1 MVPSINEQSSLHTTH
16 FPKSSASR
24 VILSDTNVAVI
35 PTATHVFASS
45 FSTMI
50 SASQKIS
57 PSSSSKELGISSSV
71 GKLFPTTDHKN
82 QNTSA
87 PPTTVE
93 PRTKES
99 STEKMTTD
107 SPETDEPK
115 TKEPTTEEIKTGV
128 CFIYLVLLF
137 FTFMFSALI
146 LLDCLFFL
154 S

>member
-1 MVPSINEQSSLHTTH
+1 MISHLYTLHTSLS
-16 FPKSSASR
+16 PSASR
-24 VILSDTNVAVI
+24 VILSDPNVAFI

-71 GKLFPTTDHKN
+71 RKLFPTTDHKN

>member
-1 MVPSINEQSSLHTTH
+1 MISHLYTLHTSLS
-16 FPKSSASR
+16 PSASR
-24 VILSDTNVAVI
+24 VILSDPNVAV
-35 PTATHVFASS
+35 THVFASS

-82 QNTSA
+82 QKTSA

-93 PRTKES
+93 PRTKEP
-99 STEKMTTD
+99 STEKVKTD

-115 TKEPTTEEIKTGV
+115 TKEPTIEEIKTGV
-128 CFIYLVLLF
+128 CFIYLALLF
-137 FTFMFSALI
+137 FTSMFFCSY
-146 LLDCLFFL
+146 FF
-154 S
+154 